1 MCWSTRT
8 YTAAVGKGAYANGQK
23 LSVTDT
29 DKVEQSLLVSGYGY
43 DHDDSRATK
52 IRLDFFNSNNENLGL
67 DYVY

>member
-8 YTAAVGKGAYANGQK
+8 YTAAVGAEPGLYGEGGHQD
-23 LSVTDT
+23 LR
-29 DKVEQSLLVSGYGY
+29 VEQSLLVSGYGY